1 MRFYGVRNLQKCTE
15 KKHGAYRKKFANKS
29 TCTGFTKHCFL
40 FSKIKQ
46 TIKIKCFQGFLSRGQ
61 KHKTFTHEKC
71 TILLWKHKIYS
82 LTKVCTPTFIYQDRP
97 VYTDYP
103 YDFLQ
108 SRFRLLKFLQS
119 RLRLLKPF
127 FVCFTK
133 LSSNY
138 KSAERRKRTSS
149 AYESNEN
156 GLCPAVEF
164 GKICQRSLLGCRI
177 SMSFRA
183 L

>member
-1 MRFYGVRNLQKCTE
+1 MFLRRKKPTEMYGE
-15 KKHGAYRKKFANKS
+15 KARRVPRKFANKIHS
-29 TCTGFTKHCFL
+29 TGFTKHCFL
-40 FSKIKQ
+40 LAKIKQ
-46 TIKIKCFQGFLSRGQ
+46 TIKIKCFQDFLSRGQ
-61 KHKTFTHEKC
+61 KHKTFTHKKC
-71 TILLWKHKIYS
+71 TILSWKHKMYS
-82 LTKVCTPTFIYQDRP
+82 LTKVCIPTFNHQDRP
-97 VYTDYP
+97 VYTENP

-108 SRFRLLKFLQS
+108 SRL
-119 RLRLLKPF
+119 LRLLKLF

-133 LSSNY
+133 QSSNY

-149 AYESNEN
+149 ACESNEN